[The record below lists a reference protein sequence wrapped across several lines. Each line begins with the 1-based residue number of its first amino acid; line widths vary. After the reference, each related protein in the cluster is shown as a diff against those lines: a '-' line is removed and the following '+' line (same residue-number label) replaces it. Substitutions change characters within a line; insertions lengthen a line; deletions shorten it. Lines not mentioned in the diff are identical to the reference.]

1 LGRLLLIIAAVLS
14 EVLWAQQ
21 GWIAAF
27 PSDVSAET
35 GVNSSGR
42 FYLLGLAAAFIV
54 VLAADLRY
62 NAAPNKTFGLAGI
75 LWFAA
80 IGLLIAS
87 AFLSS
92 HSLGAASVAPRSTR
106 WSISEIVLV
115 AAWLL
120 IGLVTRVW
128 NLTNFP
134 ENIYPDEIMTGTV
147 AAQAYIT
154 PTGPSPSVFSTLWS
168 EIDLPALWFWV
179 VAISL
184 KLGGNSLAMLR
195 LPAALF
201 GAATVLTLYAL
212 AVPVGAWATLVK
224 TELSIRRR
232 WMLPVTLAIGMVA
245 LGWSNL
251 RFYFHRYYADPESLK
266 SNAYRSAQQNYEV
279 QTAQSRY
286 MASLGHDYQVFTVG
300 QSSFPYDPE
309 TTRYLVPGQTW
320 TLLTNP
326 TAELRSANRDSKGTC
341 VFVFLRERPISQFN
355 PRAFPRGQGWER

>member
-1 LGRLLLIIAAVLS
+1 MGRLLLIIAAVLS

-54 VLAADLRY
+54 ALAADLRY

-120 IGLVTRVW
+120 MGLVTRVW

-134 ENIYPDEIMTGTV
+134 ENIYPYEIMTGTV